1 MNTIKMLRL
10 FILIALISSCTK
22 NKQDEIKIRNA
33 DTEKS
38 NPNVIK
44 SYETSSTASKDAISC
59 NDASKHVGD
68 SLTVRGYVADIFES
82 EKVSYLNFENKFPR
96 NVFTCTVFA
105 GSAGSFGELKKYRGR
120 QVEVTGKITSY
131 KNKPQM
137 ILWTEAQ
144 IRILE

>member
-1 MNTIKMLRL
+1 MKMLRM

-22 NKQDEIKIRNA
+22 NEQEEIKIRNVE
-33 DTEKS
+33 TEKA
-38 NPNVIK
+38 NPNAIENNEK
-44 SYETSSTASKDAISC
+44 SSNANTEAISC

-68 SLTVRGYVADIFES
+68 SLTVRGYVADVFES

-105 GSAGSFGELKKYRGR
+105 GSAGSFGDLKKYSGR
-120 QVEVTGKITSY
+120 QVEVSGKITSY

>member
-1 MNTIKMLRL
+1 MNTMKMLRMFVL
-10 FILIALISSCTK
+10 VALISSCSK
-22 NKQDEIKIRNA
+22 NEQDKIKIRNG
-33 DTEKS
+33 DTEKA

-44 SYETSSTASKDAISC
+44 SNETSSTANADAISC
-59 NDASKHVGD
+59 NEALKHVGD
-68 SLTVRGYVADIFES
+68 SLTVRGYVADVFES
-82 EKVSYLNFENKFPR
+82 EKVSYLNFGKKFPR
-96 NVFTCTVFA
+96 NVFTCTIFA
-105 GSAGSFGELKKYRGR
+105 GSAGSFGELKKYSGR

>member
-1 MNTIKMLRL
+1 MKMLRM

-22 NKQDEIKIRNA
+22 NEQEEIKIRNVE
-33 DTEKS
+33 TEKA
-38 NPNVIK
+38 NPNAIENNEK
-44 SYETSSTASKDAISC
+44 SSNANTEAISC

-68 SLTVRGYVADIFES
+68 SLTVRGYVADVFES

-105 GSAGSFGELKKYRGR
+105 GSAGSFGELKKYSGR
-120 QVEVTGKITSY
+120 QVEVSGKITSY

>member
-1 MNTIKMLRL
+1 MNTMKMLRL
-10 FILIALISSCTK
+10 FILIALISSCSK
-22 NKQDEIKIRNA
+22 NEHDEIKIRNA
-33 DTEKS
+33 ETEKS
-38 NPNVIK
+38 NPNAIK
-44 SYETSSTASKDAISC
+44 SNETSTTANPDAISC

-68 SLTVRGYVADIFES
+68 SLTVRGYVADVFES
-82 EKVSYLNFENKFPR
+82 EKVSYLNFGKKFPR
-96 NVFTCTVFA
+96 NIFTCTVFA

-144 IRILE
+144 IRIME

>member
-1 MNTIKMLRL
+1 MKMLRML
-10 FILIALISSCTK
+10 ILVALISSCTK
-22 NKQDEIKIRNA
+22 NKQEEIKIRNA
-33 DTEKS
+33 DTEKA

-44 SYETSSTASKDAISC
+44 SNETSSTVNADAISC

-68 SLTVRGYVADIFES
+68 SLTVRGYVADVFES
-82 EKVSYLNFENKFPR
+82 EKVSYLNFGEKFPQ

>member
-1 MNTIKMLRL
+1 MRILRM
-10 FILIALISSCTK
+10 FILIVLISSCTK

-38 NPNVIK
+38 NPNVVN
-44 SYETSSTASKDAISC
+44 SNETTSTANADAINC

-68 SLTVRGYVADIFES
+68 SLTVRGYVADVFES

>member
-1 MNTIKMLRL
+1 MKMLIM

-22 NKQDEIKIRNA
+22 NEQEEIKIRNVE
-33 DTEKS
+33 TEKA
-38 NPNVIK
+38 NPNAIENNEK
-44 SYETSSTASKDAISC
+44 SSNANTEAISC

-68 SLTVRGYVADIFES
+68 SLTVRGYVADVFES

-105 GSAGSFGELKKYRGR
+105 GSAGSFGDLKKYSGR
-120 QVEVTGKITSY
+120 QVEVSGKITSY

>member
-1 MNTIKMLRL
+1 MKMLRM

-22 NKQDEIKIRNA
+22 NEQEEIKIRNVE
-33 DTEKS
+33 TEKANPDAIDS
-38 NPNVIK
+38 NEK
-44 SYETSSTASKDAISC
+44 SSIANTDAISC

-68 SLTVRGYVADIFES
+68 SLTVRGYVADVFES
-82 EKVSYLNFENKFPR
+82 EKVSYLNFGNKFPR

-105 GSAGSFGELKKYRGR
+105 GSAGRFGELKKYRGR
-120 QVEVTGKITSY
+120 QVEVSGKITSY
-131 KNKPQM
+131 NNKPQM

>member
-1 MNTIKMLRL
+1 MKMLRM

-22 NKQDEIKIRNA
+22 NEQEEIKIRNVE
-33 DTEKS
+33 TEKA
-38 NPNVIK
+38 NPNAIENNEK
-44 SYETSSTASKDAISC
+44 SSNANTEAISC

-68 SLTVRGYVADIFES
+68 SLTVRGYVADVFES
-82 EKVSYLNFENKFPR
+82 EKVSYLNFGKKFPR
-96 NVFTCTVFA
+96 NVFTCTIFA
-105 GSAGSFGELKKYRGR
+105 GSAGSFGKLKKYRGR
-120 QVEVTGKITSY
+120 QVEVTGKITSF